1 MKKIY
6 VIHEN
11 DDWVIPLRANF
22 DKLGLPY
29 EEWFI
34 DKLSLDLSKA
44 PPEGIFYN
52 RMSASSH
59 TRNHRFAPEFT
70 GNILAWL
77 KRHGRTVINGRRA
90 LQLEVRKSEQY
101 IALQE
106 FNIPHPKTI
115 VVNDVSLLPQAVDKL
130 NLFPFII
137 KPNRGGKGAGVQLI
151 QSKESLI
158 KTIENDQIGESL
170 DGIWLVQEYVKPAN
184 GRIVR
189 TEFVG
194 GEFLY
199 AVSIDSSKGFQLCPA
214 DACSIEDAFCPVG
227 ENENTSKFIILDNYQ
242 NEDLTKY
249 AQFLKANDIGVGAL
263 EYAEDEQGNRL
274 VYDINTNTNY
284 NSGAETA
291 FGKSKEGMLEI
302 AKYLGEEL
310 RKETKKNY
318 EGAIRKAA

>member
-11 DDWVIPLRANF
+11 NDWVVPLRAAFKQLN
-22 DKLGLPY
+22 LPY

-34 DKLSLDLSKA
+34 DTLSLDLGEV
-44 PPEGIFYN
+44 PPEGVFYN

-59 TRNHRFAPEFT
+59 TREHRFAPELT
-70 GNILAWL
+70 GNLLAWL
-77 KRHGRTVINGRRA
+77 QRHGRQVVNGRRA

-106 FNIPHPKTI
+106 FDIPHPKTI
-115 VVNDVSLLPQAVDKL
+115 IVNDLKLLPNTVDQL
-130 NLFPFII
+130 NLYPFMI
-137 KPNRGGKGAGVQLI
+137 KPNRGGKGTGVQLF

-158 KTIENDQIGESL
+158 LTIENNELGESL
-170 DGIWLVQEYVKPAN
+170 DGIWLAQEYIQPAD

-194 GEFLY
+194 GKFLY

-214 DACSIEDAFCPVG
+214 DACNLEDTFSPVG
-227 ENENTSKFIILDNYQ
+227 ESVNASKFIILDQYEND
-242 NEDLTKY
+242 ELDKY
-249 AQFLKANDIGVGAL
+249 ARFLKANDIGVGAM
-263 EYAEDEQGNRL
+263 EYVKNTNGIRM
-274 VYDINTNTNY
+274 VYDVNTNTNY
-284 NSGAETA
+284 NSAAEAA
-291 FGKSKEGMLEI
+291 FGNRKRGMFEI

-310 RKETKKNY
+310 RN
-318 EGAIRKAA
+318 GMS

>member
-11 DDWVIPLRANF
+11 DDWVIPLRENF

-29 EEWFI
+29 EEWFV
-34 DKLSLDLSKA
+34 DKLTLDLSQA

-59 TRNHRFAPEFT
+59 TRDHRYAPELT
-70 GNILAWL
+70 ANILAWL
-77 KRHGRTVINGRRA
+77 KRHGRKVVNGRRA

-106 FNIPHPKTI
+106 FDIPHPKTL

-130 NLFPFII
+130 NQFPFII
-137 KPNRGGKGAGVQLI
+137 KPNRGGKGADVQLI
-151 QSKESLI
+151 HSKESLET
-158 KTIENDQIGESL
+158 TIENNQLGESL
-170 DGIWLVQEYVKPAN
+170 DGIWLVQEYVKPTN

-189 TEFVG
+189 AEFVG
-194 GEFLY
+194 GKFLY

-214 DACSIEDAFCPVG
+214 DACNIEDAFCPVG
-227 ENENTSKFIILDNYQ
+227 ENEKTSKFIILDNYE
-242 NEDLTKY
+242 NEDLKKY

-263 EYAEDEQGNRL
+263 EYAEDVNGNKL

-284 NSGAETA
+284 NSGAEAA
-291 FGKSKEGMLEI
+291 FGNSKQGMLEI
-302 AKYLGEEL
+302 ARYLGTEL
-310 RKETKKNY
+310 NKLNQKEFDR
-318 EGAIRKAA
+318 AILKAA